1 MNRTFRRLGPD
12 LGLLCASVIAA
23 GAVARL
29 FQGGLGGP
37 ALTPL
42 LVTAA
47 VGCAVPSLLAFTSV
61 PVAIRAVAG
70 TLAVIL
76 TSLWTSFGNATS
88 FGVPTARTWH
98 ALVPQLR
105 AARPLVSQFAVPL
118 HPSSGLVFLAAVG
131 CGEVALLAS
140 VLLRVG
146 DDDAGGDRRLFP
158 GLALLSPLGLLAFA
172 CAQSTP
178 ASMVLPVIFFVAA
191 AALTVVA
198 AHAHTARARSLPST
212 AAAPQRHDL
221 RRWVTPGVLTA
232 ATMAAVVLVA
242 TLVGSDDAGAGTSGA
257 GVAPAVPL
265 TAESLTSKLLSVEVH
280 DANVVL
286 FQASSRVRTYWQV
299 AVLDDL
305 RNGVWVPDAQTERA
319 AQHSGQGGS
328 ASSPGPNVTTSGRQ
342 LVKSDVTI
350 SGLTSRL
357 LPVPPGTFALS
368 GSDAALTNVGAVAT
382 AATVPG
388 EQYSTVSEPPV
399 SDPQTLGDDP
409 VSADP
414 QELVQANTALP
425 PLSPSIGL
433 LARSITNGAEGP
445 LAEAEELANWFRSG
459 QFHYTLDPPANPP
472 GTDPLVSFLTR
483 TRSGTCEQFAG
494 AFVVLARS
502 LGLPS
507 RVVVGF
513 TAGRYSGPGQVTVT
527 GADAHAWPQVFLGQQ
542 AGWVS
547 FEPTPQ
553 QPRGDLA
560 AEGVIGQSGVTQ
572 PTIPVAP
579 RTAPVPKAPPSV
591 PTTAIT
597 RTHDSLSSVPSAGS
611 EGPSA
616 LGVLGWALLAL
627 LAGLVA
633 ALVVFLWR
641 RHRRWSPKGRSPEQ
655 MAFLARDEVERALRR
670 AEVDHPPW
678 QPLDLTFGE
687 MRRSGP
693 PSVRRQAATS
703 PHLRTDSRTDVLV
716 TDGITVARVAD
727 AALFA
732 PEPVL
737 AEQGMAAYEAALRV
751 RHQLR

>member
-1 MNRTFRRLGPD
+1 MKRTLRRLGPD

-47 VGCAVPSLLAFTSV
+47 VGCAVPSLLALTSV

-76 TSLWTSFGNATS
+76 TSLWTSFANATS
-88 FGVPTARTWH
+88 FGIPTARTWH

-146 DDDAGGDRRLFP
+146 DDDAGGDRRIFP

-178 ASMVLPVIFFVAA
+178 GSMVLPVIFFVAA
-191 AALTVVA
+191 AALTLVA
-198 AHAHTARARSLPST
+198 ARAHTARARSLPT
-212 AAAPQRHDL
+212 PAAAPQRHDL

-305 RNGVWVPDAQTERA
+305 RDGVWVPDAQTERA

-382 AATVPG
+382 
-388 EQYSTVSEPPV
+388 
-399 SDPQTLGDDP
+399 LGDGARRAVQHRLGTTSERPPDP
-409 VSADP
+409 WRRPGQCGPAGPRAGQHRVASA
-414 QELVQANTALP
+414 LALHRA
-425 PLSPSIGL
+425 
-433 LARSITNGAEGP
+433 ARSINHERRRGP
-445 LAEAEELANWFRSG
+445 LGGSRGARELVPLRPVPLHAR
-459 QFHYTLDPPANPP
+459 PASEPA
-472 GTDPLVSFLTR
+472 R
-483 TRSGTCEQFAG
+483 H
-494 AFVVLARS
+494 RS
-502 LGLPS
+502 LGQLLDPDA
-507 RVVVGF
+507 VG
-513 TAGRYSGPGQVTVT
+513 Y
-527 GADAHAWPQVFLGQQ
+527 
-542 AGWVS
+542 
-547 FEPTPQ
+547 
-553 QPRGDLA
+553 
-560 AEGVIGQSGVTQ
+560 
-572 PTIPVAP
+572 
-579 RTAPVPKAPPSV
+579 
-591 PTTAIT
+591 
-597 RTHDSLSSVPSAGS
+597 
-611 EGPSA
+611 
-616 LGVLGWALLAL
+616 
-627 LAGLVA
+627 
-633 ALVVFLWR
+633 
-641 RHRRWSPKGRSPEQ
+641 
-655 MAFLARDEVERALRR
+655 M
-670 AEVDHPPW
+670 
-678 QPLDLTFGE
+678 
-687 MRRSGP
+687 
-693 PSVRRQAATS
+693 
-703 PHLRTDSRTDVLV
+703 
-716 TDGITVARVAD
+716 
-727 AALFA
+727 
-732 PEPVL
+732 
-737 AEQGMAAYEAALRV
+737 
-751 RHQLR
+751 